1 MKKTIETMNRHTA
14 ETMERKAGETLEKRP
29 RFVRNFR
36 ATELSLTSRGLAIG
50 GFADYEPLSANV
62 PSARQENPAVATRK
76 PV

>member
-1 MKKTIETMNRHTA
+1 MKKTIETM
-14 ETMERKAGETLEKRP
+14 ERKPGETLEKRP

-36 ATELSLTSRGLAIG
+36 ATEISITSQGLAIG
-50 GFADYEPLSANV
+50 GYADFEPLSVSV